1 MRKLIKFLN
10 IFLILIVIVMLNGC
24 SKKQSTSD
32 VELNIGQ
39 IRQFYDAENNTTEVS
54 YEIEI
59 KNNSLYNIEL
69 NIIFEIMAGY
79 NKRTEKTI
87 AYPINTKQCIY
98 ETSAFTLDGDFYN
111 INYRIDDYKYD
122 SLLGTYKYWLISIL
136 AMTILLV
143 AIYWIT
149 VTKREIEFKKVKNFF
164 KKHFWI
170 FFFFIIPFIPCFVLS
185 GINSAWSGIP
195 VAIIIFGILI
205 TILMTL
211 FVHRSRT
218 PKTTSIVQNSDINTE
233 NHINNPN
240 TNDEIIFEDTDTK
253 ASEILASAAIE
264 KPGEIAQKKQDAKI
278 EKIQKTTIEV
288 PKFKIMLPRTKTFL
302 LKVHQILVDLGYD
315 FNTFPLKYSDIENC
329 AIQTLN
335 HTKNLNDAKLAV
347 KYFSFIRE
355 KYDKICSKVERHYD
369 FWKTIIQRKQR
380 LISLASD
387 EEAEGVF
394 FITNAFHSNYNKVS
408 FCGHSLGENIFFDI
422 SYAGGKFYL
431 GDKDNY
437 SYGLRFGFSSE
448 KMILF
453 DENKN
458 KLCDLIFDGY
468 NIFLTNNKTN
478 YEIINDD
485 YGMMIYKKSYIAS
498 HRDKCDAG
506 EMLAFIDWDIFS
518 EENDK
523 FLKWSVNNFVTSD
536 IIKEKNEYGVA
547 MLVDC
552 SDEDSDLEMFVMFAM
567 SGFLM
572 YHRKMQEQRNLAAFI
587 AFNNYNMMKKWWK

>member
-1 MRKLIKFLN
+1 MRKLIKFFN
-10 IFLILIVIVMLNGC
+10 IFLILMTIVALSGC
-24 SKKQSTSD
+24 SEKEHSFFDASITNVSC
-32 VELNIGQ
+32 
-39 IRQFYDAENNTTEVS
+39 FYDYESNTTEIS
-54 YEIEI
+54 YDLIV
-59 KNNSLYNIEL
+59 KNESIYNSIINIEFSF
-69 NIIFEIMAGY
+69 NRSVK
-79 NKRTEKTI
+79 NKKTI
-87 AYPINTKQCIY
+87 SHLTYAKGYTNGTY
-98 ETSAFTLDGDFYN
+98 GFSLDGRIYYV
-111 INYRIDDYKYD
+111 NYLTHTYKYVGFW
-122 SLLGTYKYWLISIL
+122 GTYQYWLISIL

-149 VTKREIEFKKVKNFF
+149 ITKREIEFKKVKNFF

-170 FFFFIIPFIPCFVLS
+170 FFFFIIPFIPYFVLS

-195 VAIIIFGILI
+195 AVVIIFGILI

-211 FVHRSRT
+211 FVHRSYT
-218 PKTTSIVQNSDINTE
+218 PKTTSTVLNSAINTE
-233 NHINNPN
+233 SHISNPN

-253 ASEILASAAIE
+253 ASEILASTDDTE
-264 KPGEIAQKKQDAKI
+264 ESGEITQEQLETKI
-278 EKIQKTTIEV
+278 ERSQTTTIEV

-329 AIQTLN
+329 AIQTIN
-335 HTKNLNDAKLAV
+335 HTKNLDDAKLAI
-347 KYFSFIRE
+347 KCFSFIRKE
-355 KYDKICSKVERHYD
+355 YDKICSKVERHYD

-394 FITNAFHSNYNKVS
+394 FITNTFHSNYNKVS

-422 SYAGGKFYL
+422 FYKGGTFYL

-536 IIKEKNEYGVA
+536 IVKEKNEYGVA

-552 SDEDSDLEMFVMFAM
+552 FDEDNDLEMFVMFAM

-572 YHRKMQEQRNLAAFI
+572 YHRKMQEQRNLAAFL
-587 AFNNYNMMKKWWK
+587 AFNNYNMMKKW